1 MLMEKSFDK
10 EKNTWNVKLFG
21 DVDLYNLDELKEG
34 LGQIEGADVNIF
46 CEHLK
51 YIDSSGLGVLVTLLS
66 KSAKNGRRVSI
77 KGLKPHLYKL
87 FELTGLNSV
96 FDIEVG

>member
-10 EKNTWNVKLFG
+10 DSNTWNVKLFG
-21 DVDLYNLDELKEG
+21 DVDLFNLDELKEG
-34 LGQIEGADVNIF
+34 FRDLEGADVNIY

-51 YIDSSGLGVLVTLLS
+51 YIDSSGLGVLVTLLRKNS
-66 KSAKNGRRVSI
+66 KEGYRVSI

-96 FDIEVG
+96 FDIEVV